1 MQGLNLG
8 DEVISCGEVISER
21 EMNRIYE
28 ISRMAPFPI
37 VGSVMFFMT
46 KVSTTAIF
54 VLVGSLLLSGNF
66 PQEGDTW

>member
-28 ISRMAPFPI
+28 ITRMAPFP
-37 VGSVMFFMT
+37 
-46 KVSTTAIF
+46 
-54 VLVGSLLLSGNF
+54 LVG
-66 PQEGDTW
+66 